1 MERSLVDSFFYRI
14 VGIVCACVNRIE
26 FGFAR
31 VRLGLLYYACSHRQ
45 GIFLLSTSTPFRS
58 SFLSSTLALNHFAHP
73 AFSRSTSPLSQ
84 QFDLSHVTNHAA
96 QLNLGKLDFL
106 QKLHVSYNWEHG
118 GVPERSRMI
127 GEVKE
132 VLEKRYPDK

>member
-31 VRLGLLYYACSHRQ
+31 VRLGLLYY
-45 GIFLLSTSTPFRS
+45 
-58 SFLSSTLALNHFAHP
+58 ALNHFAHP